1 MKGSASHRLLPNLNF
16 DFNMF
21 QSAPFE
27 KKKNKITKRTS
38 SLPSIMTMLQSKNK
52 TLPKLAEIASSQRR
66 KLPKLKSFDKTLIV
80 SEIEEQI
87 EVKTNKNTFIS
98 GDTRKHITIKEIYPD
113 SVIDVDLK

>member
-16 DFNMF
+16 DVNMF
-21 QSAPFE
+21 QSTPLE
-27 KKKNKITKRTS
+27 KKNKITKRTS
-38 SLPSIMTMLQSKNK
+38 SLPSIMTIIQSKNK
-52 TLPKLAEIASSQRR
+52 TLPKLAKIASSRR
-66 KLPKLKSFDKTLIV
+66 KLPKLKSFAETCIV